1 MRAIFSF
8 LIFVSCFA
16 LVSCK
21 KKTKSVADN
30 PVPSVVVD
38 LTVYPSDPFYTRIQ
52 SIGGWIYKD
61 AVGINGIVIYRKT
74 DQEFVAIE
82 RTSSQLPND
91 PKAKVQVMKDNFTL
105 VDSVS
110 GSQWR
115 IFDGTVTKG
124 PAQWSLRIY
133 GTTFD
138 GTTLRIRN

>member
-1 MRAIFSF
+1 MKVIVISLTFVF
-8 LIFVSCFA
+8 CLIV
-16 LVSCK
+16 LSCK
-21 KKTKSVADN
+21 KKTKNVTDN
-30 PVPSVVVD
+30 PVPSVYVD
-38 LTVYPSDPFYTRIQ
+38 LTVYPGDPFYTKIQ

-82 RTSSQLPND
+82 RTSSHLPND
-91 PKAKVQVMKDNFTL
+91 VKAKVQVMKDNFTL

-124 PAQWSLRIY
+124 PAEWSLRLY